1 MKYIKPEIEIEKF
14 SILEDI
20 MAEGTSAPAFN
31 PWDESNDDPLWET
44 LGQAFGDVFDITVK

>member
-31 PWDESNDDPLWET
+31 PIDETNDDPFWET
-44 LGQAFGDVFDITVK
+44 MGQAIGDIFDI